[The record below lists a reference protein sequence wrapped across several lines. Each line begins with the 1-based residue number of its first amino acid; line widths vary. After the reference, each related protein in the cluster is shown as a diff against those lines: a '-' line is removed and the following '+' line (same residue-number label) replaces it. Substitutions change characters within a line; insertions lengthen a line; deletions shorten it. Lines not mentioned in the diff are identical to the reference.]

1 MSESKRYYRKNLTSF
16 GFIYIA
22 GEEVDISVRNLSVT
36 GLLAE
41 VEHSHSLYSIKD
53 VFEAIKASTKIDI
66 WLPEMRLVG
75 ESEVVRADLIDG
87 KIYLALEFLHIS
99 HDVDNVLYK
108 RKNYRKEMIAPG
120 LIVFNGQKHSFTTR
134 NVSVTGLLV
143 HFTEKIEVAE
153 GLVTIFDFKQLALR
167 GKIKV
172 IWSEPAEDGGTL
184 MGLEYVQM
192 EKSDVKGIPSF
203 EH

>member
-1 MSESKRYYRKNLTSF
+1 MPESKRYYRKKLTAH

-22 GEEVDISVRNLSVT
+22 DEEVEISVRNLSIT

-41 VEHSHSLYSIKD
+41 LEYSHPLHDIKD
-53 VFEAIKASTKIDI
+53 IFEAIKSSTKIDL

-75 ESEVVRADLIDG
+75 EAEVVRADLIDG
-87 KIYLALEFLHIS
+87 RIYVALEFLHIS

-108 RKNYRKEMIAPG
+108 RKNYRKELIAPG
-120 LIVFNGQKHSFTTR
+120 SIIFNGQKYAFTTR

-143 HFTEKIEVAE
+143 HFKEKITVTE
-153 GLVTIFDFKQLALR
+153 GIVTVFDFKHLHLR

-172 IWSEPAEDGGTL
+172 IWLEHTEDDGTL

-192 EKSDVKGIPSF
+192 EKSDIKGIPRF

>member
-1 MSESKRYYRKNLTSF
+1 MPESNRYYRKKLTAH

-22 GEEVDISVRNLSVT
+22 DEEVEISVRNLSVT

-41 VEHSHSLYSIKD
+41 LECSQSLHDIKD
-53 VFEAIKASTKIDI
+53 IFAAIKSTSKIDL
-66 WLPEMRLVG
+66 WLPKMRLVG
-75 ESEVVRADLIDG
+75 EAEVVRADLIEG
-87 KIYLALEFLHIS
+87 RIYLALEILHIS

-108 RKNYRKEMIAPG
+108 RKNYRKELIAPG
-120 LIVFNGQKHSFTTR
+120 SIIFNGQKYAFTTR
-134 NVSVTGLLV
+134 NVSVTGLLA
-143 HFTEKIEVAE
+143 HFAEKLTVPI
-153 GLVTIFDFKQLALR
+153 GTVTVFDFKQLHLR

-172 IWSEPAEDGGTL
+172 IWLEQAEDEGTL

-192 EKSDVKGIPSF
+192 EKSDIKGIPSF